1 MLIKRYKA
9 GNVVFLQDQILA
21 LVGVLFFLFFV
32 FFSGPICLYFP
43 NCLGRMLLTEIKPV
57 GFGASLQP
65 EAPSLGRHQ
74 EVLSLNTRLMVGQHW
89 GQSSE
94 AG

>member
-1 MLIKRYKA
+1 MLIKKYKA
-9 GNVVFLQDQILA
+9 GNVVFLQDQIFA
-21 LVGVLFFLFFV
+21 LVGVLI
-32 FFSGPICLYFP
+32 FFSGPICLCFP
-43 NCLGRMLLTEIKPV
+43 NCLGRMFLTEIQPV
-57 GFGASLQP
+57 GFGVSLQP

-74 EVLSLNTRLMVGQHW
+74 EVLSLSTRLMVGQHW